1 MIQVFLIIAFI
12 LGFVLGWKLF
22 ELVIT
27 NGIYYLATQDNSGIE
42 INENSNKII
51 IDADV
56 LKNFKINKENFS

>member
-27 NGIYYLATQDNSGIE
+27 NAIYYLATQDNSGIE
-42 INENSNKII
+42 INVNSNKII
-51 IDADV
+51 IDVDV